1 MRALLPKFPAEAL
14 ARIIDPE
21 YGMISPD
28 IFIPAA
34 ESKGFI
40 IPFGDI
46 VLDQVFK
53 FISQHDNDG
62 LGLSYIEINLS
73 VAQCMEKKSMLNEA
87 ATGNGKIILD
97 HTVRMMKS
105 IGKELVAEG
114 AETVGDVTMLK
125 NMNCDYIQG
134 FYFSK
139 PLPAAEFVSFLKQN
153 QSSHRKPHIILT
165 DLRQS

>member
-1 MRALLPKFPAEAL
+1 MLPKFPAEAL

-73 VAQCMEKKSMLNEA
+73 VAQCMEKKDVQE
-87 ATGNGKIILD
+87 T
-97 HTVRMMKS
+97 TVLQICIPVIFIYMRHS
-105 IGKELVAEG
+105 AEKKG
-114 AETVGDVTMLK
+114 
-125 NMNCDYIQG
+125 YIFHRRFLPRIKPG
-134 FYFSK
+134 FKYRHS
-139 PLPAAEFVSFLKQN
+139 P
-153 QSSHRKPHIILT
+153 
-165 DLRQS
+165 

>member
-53 FISQHDNDG
+53 FISQHDNNG

-73 VAQCMEKKSMLNEA
+73 VAQCMEKRMSRKPRFYRSVYQLSLY
-87 ATGNGKIILD
+87 ICDILRKKKD
-97 HTVRMMKS
+97 ISS
-105 IGKELVAEG
+105 IG
-114 AETVGDVTMLK
+114 
-125 NMNCDYIQG
+125 
-134 FYFSK
+134 
-139 PLPAAEFVSFLKQN
+139 VSC
-153 QSSHRKPHIILT
+153 PE
-165 DLRQS
+165 